1 MQRKSYCLALALLAL
16 FLVTVAACTREAT
29 NQQTSR
35 PEPVS
40 GTRPI
45 ETRPAWQVEWDK
57 TLAEARKESRVTI
70 MTNSGDTVRSSL
82 SKGLKD
88 RYGITTE
95 WVVSGRGA
103 ELVAKL
109 SNEKKAGI
117 HLIDIFLSGSSTM
130 VTQLKPYGYL
140 DPLPPSFILPEV
152 TDTSLWYAG
161 QHFVDKEKYIFPFL
175 QYVFPPIFINTT
187 IFKAEDLKSYK
198 DLLKP
203 AAKGKVILAD
213 PTTPSAALR
222 WFTVV
227 GGKIMGHDFSRELAR
242 SEVTIL
248 RDERLSVDW
257 VAKGKYAIVI
267 GVRPDPVT
275 EFLNAGAPLKLIIPE
290 EGTWL
295 TGGPAILSAVNK
307 PPHPNA
313 TKVFINWLLSKE
325 GQTVYSKANAVQS
338 ARLDIDTSFLD
349 PLILRKPGAPYFVSE
364 NEEFLLKDPEN
375 LALAKQIFGHLLK

>member
-1 MQRKSYCLALALLAL
+1 MEKKSLILTLVALSL
-16 FLVTVAACTREAT
+16 FLVIAISCVPGAAP
-29 NQQTSR
+29 QSLPR
-35 PEPVS
+35 PESGGIAPVK
-40 GTRPI
+40 
-45 ETRPAWQVEWDK
+45 EARPAWQVAWEN
-57 TLAEARKESRVTI
+57 TLDAAQKEGRVTI
-70 MTNSGDTVRSSL
+70 MSNSGDTVRESL
-82 SKGLKD
+82 SKGFKE
-88 RYGITTE
+88 RFGITTE

-103 ELVAKL
+103 ELVAKI
-109 SNEKKAGI
+109 SNERKAGI
-117 HLIDIFLSGSSTM
+117 YTVDIFLSGSSTM

-140 DPLPPSFILPEV
+140 DQLPPSFILPEV
-152 TDTSLWYAG
+152 TDTSLWYEG

-175 QYVFPPIFINTT
+175 AYVFPPIFINTD

-203 AAKGKVILAD
+203 LAKGKIILAD

-242 SEVTIL
+242 QEITIL
-248 RDERLSVDW
+248 RDERLCVDW

-267 GVRPDPVT
+267 GVRPDPVN
-275 EFLNAGAPLKLIIPE
+275 EYRNAGAPLKLIIPE

-295 TGGPAILSAVNK
+295 TGGPAVLSAINK

-313 TKVFINWLLSKE
+313 TKVFINWLLSRE
-325 GQTVYSKANAVQS
+325 GQTTYSKANGVQS

-349 PLILRKPGAPYFVSE
+349 PLIVRKPGAPYFNSE

-375 LALAKQIFGHLLK
+375 LELARQIFGSLLK